1 MKRLL
6 SIISVLAI
14 ILIFFSPQCAASDV
28 SSLAEDYG
36 IGETADKLPYSA
48 AEFLEE
54 NGISPDDPEGV
65 MSLSPKTVIEYT
77 VEKFK
82 HSAAMPLKIF
92 GSIISVIILSAAV
105 SAAADTGG
113 GGTKQ
118 VCRVISVL
126 TAVAVTIPYVGSCL
140 EDAAD
145 TLEKGS
151 DFMLCYVP
159 VFAGIAAAAGN
170 AAASAGYNAAVLII
184 AEIAVTVTSQVLM
197 PAVSVCMAMNIIEA
211 VNPALKLSA
220 VTGLL
225 KKWSSLLMG
234 FIMTVFTGFLSLQSI
249 VGVSADTV
257 GVKAAKFMMS
267 NLVPVVGGAVADAY
281 STMRSGLGLLRG
293 AAGAFGVIA
302 LTVTLLPPILETCCM
317 YLAMTAGTAVSELLG
332 INELGV
338 FFRGAASV
346 FSLVSAILACFC
358 VMFVISTIILMAAGL
373 GAAGA

>member
-1 MKRLL
+1 MKKPLSLL
-6 SIISVLAI
+6 LAALFA
-14 ILIFFSPQCAASDV
+14 LIFFPSVCYAADLP
-28 SSLAEDYG
+28 SLAEDYG
-36 IGETADKLPYSA
+36 ISDTADKLPYSA
-48 AEFLEE
+48 SEFLEE

-65 MSLSPKTVIEYT
+65 LSLSPKTVIEYT
-77 VEKFK
+77 AEKFK
-82 HSAAMPLKIF
+82 HSAAEPLKVF
-92 GSIISVIILSAAV
+92 ASIISVIILSAAV
-105 SAAADTGG
+105 SAAADAGG

-118 VCRVISVL
+118 VCRIITVL
-126 TAVAVTIPYVGSCL
+126 TAVAVTVPHIESCL
-140 EDAAD
+140 ENAAA
-145 TLEKGS
+145 TLENGS

-170 AAASAGYNAAVLII
+170 AAASAGYNAAVLIA
-184 AEIAVTVTSQVLM
+184 AEISVKLTSEALM
-197 PAVSVCMAMNIIEA
+197 PAASVCMAMNIIEA
-211 VNPALKLSA
+211 VNPSLNLSA

-234 FIMTVFTGFLSLQSI
+234 FIMTIFTGFLSIQSI

-257 GVKAAKFMMS
+257 GIKAAKFVVS

-281 STMRSGLGLLRG
+281 TTMRSGLGLLRG

-317 YLAMTAGTAVSELLG
+317 YIAMTAGTAISELLG
-332 INELGV
+332 IKELGV

-346 FSLVSAILACFC
+346 FSLISAMLACFC
-358 VMFVISTIILMAAGL
+358 VMFVVSTVILMAAGL